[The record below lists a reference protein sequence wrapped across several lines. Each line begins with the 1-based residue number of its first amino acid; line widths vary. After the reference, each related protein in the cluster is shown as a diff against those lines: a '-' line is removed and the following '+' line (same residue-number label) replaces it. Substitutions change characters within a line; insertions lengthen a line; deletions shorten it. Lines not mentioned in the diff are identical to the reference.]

1 MNKMSW
7 LFCVVPGC
15 TEEIE
20 LENTEDLSPEEL
32 VQAFVKEGWG
42 VRPALCPTHKQ
53 LICGL
58 TQLTKLERDQAIQL
72 KAKDYMLCTWKRC

>member
-1 MNKMSW
+1 MNEKAW

-42 VRPALCPTHKQ
+42 TQPSICPTHKQ
-53 LICGL
+53 LICG
-58 TQLTKLERDQAIQL
+58 
-72 KAKDYMLCTWKRC
+72 

>member
-1 MNKMSW
+1 MNEKAW

-20 LENTEDLSPEEL
+20 LEGTENMSSDEL

-42 VRPALCPTHKQ
+42 TQPSICPTHKQ
-53 LICGL
+53 LICG
-58 TQLTKLERDQAIQL
+58 
-72 KAKDYMLCTWKRC
+72 